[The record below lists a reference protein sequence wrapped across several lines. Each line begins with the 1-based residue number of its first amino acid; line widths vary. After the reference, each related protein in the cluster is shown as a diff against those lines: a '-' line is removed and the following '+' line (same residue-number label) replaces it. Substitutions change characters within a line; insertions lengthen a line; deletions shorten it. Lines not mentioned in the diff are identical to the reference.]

1 MNSGGAGNR
10 AIRQGAVTHPL
21 LVPQP
26 LDCPISSRR
35 RSLALRLRLIIGR
48 SLPRQAEPG
57 SCFVAGMRM
66 SPNQRFH
73 KHEHLRR
80 RADFQRVFARKCN
93 VSDGVLVVYVA
104 ENGLTWS
111 RLGLSVSRRVGNAV
125 RRNQVRRRIREA
137 FRTGNADIPNGFDII
152 CVALPKAAER
162 GIDVAHSLRS
172 LVSEAIR
179 GAEGREIAG
188 RARSNRDVAR

>member
-1 MNSGGAGNR
+1 MP
-10 AIRQGAVTHPL
+10 H
-21 LVPQP
+21 
-26 LDCPISSRR
+26 
-35 RSLALRLRLIIGR
+35 
-48 SLPRQAEPG
+48 
-57 SCFVAGMRM
+57 
-66 SPNQRFH
+66 NQRFH
-73 KHEHLRR
+73 KQQHLRR
-80 RADFQRVFARKCN
+80 RADFERVFSTKCS

-104 ENGLTWS
+104 ENGLAWS

-137 FRTGNADIPNGFDII
+137 FRTGKALIPDGFDVV

-172 LVSEAIR
+172 LVPEAIR
-179 GAEGREIAG
+179 GAESRGTAG